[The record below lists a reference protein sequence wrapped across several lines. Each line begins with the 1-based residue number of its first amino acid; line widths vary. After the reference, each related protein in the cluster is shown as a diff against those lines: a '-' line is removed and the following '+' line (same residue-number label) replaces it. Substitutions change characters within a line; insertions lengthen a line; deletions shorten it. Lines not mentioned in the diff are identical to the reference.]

1 MHSEIRIW
9 WVGYRQSSRVHVQ
22 EPNWYKR
29 EWEICTIVRSLF
41 TFYFFLFFLFSP
53 WHIASNC
60 MPLLPRLSLFSQVTA
75 FSALVTVSYL
85 TGIRVVH
92 ADANH
97 SPHAQVKDL
106 SHSPWNVLRFAQPP
120 TRWWEVVDEHSSVS
134 IATDHFQF
142 GIWNIL
148 SPKNVNAG
156 VKKNGLVPLYFACEN
171 LQRRSLSSP
180 LPCPSEMK

>member
-1 MHSEIRIW
+1 
-9 WVGYRQSSRVHVQ
+9 
-22 EPNWYKR
+22 
-29 EWEICTIVRSLF
+29 
-41 TFYFFLFFLFSP
+41 
-53 WHIASNC
+53 

-142 GIWNIL
+142 GI
-148 SPKNVNAG
+148 
-156 VKKNGLVPLYFACEN
+156 
-171 LQRRSLSSP
+171 
-180 LPCPSEMK
+180 